1 MNLEGVRE
9 QLGVARKT
17 FSYRLEKVLFQV
29 AERVCLLLDEGDI
42 ARTDLAKKM
51 GVTPAYITKLLN
63 GNPNLT
69 IKSLLKLADAFEH
82 ELFIDF
88 VPKAEASISMTTF
101 APQLE
106 HARRFICVSKAANAQ
121 PTRAEGLDALADAA

>member
-1 MNLEGVRE
+1 MSLEGVRD
-9 QLGVARKT
+9 QLEVARKT

-29 AERVCLLLDEGDI
+29 AERVCLLLDAGDI

-69 IKSLLKLADAFEH
+69 IKSLLKLADALEQ

-88 VPKAEASISMTTF
+88 MPKTEVSNSMTTF

-106 HARRFICVSKAANAQ
+106 HARRFICVSKAVNAQ
-121 PTRAEGLDALADAA
+121 PTIAEGLDALADAA